1 MVEVMAIKFYNDGTD
16 CRLPAKG
23 RTAEWICRA
32 VEGEGRRLGAVNFI
46 FCGPER
52 HLEINRSFLG
62 HDWPTDVITFDYS
75 EGGKISGDIF
85 IDPAT
90 VASNAAELCVAPQ
103 VEMRRVMVHG
113 CLHLCGYGDK
123 TPREQRKMRAREDF
137 YLAKYYESI

>member
-1 MVEVMAIKFYNDGTD
+1 M
-16 CRLPAKG
+16 RAKG
-23 RTAEWICRA
+23 RIAGWIGRVVA
-32 VEGEGRRLGAVNFI
+32 GEGRRLGAVNFI

-52 HLEINRSFLG
+52 HLGINRDFLG

-75 EGGKISGDIF
+75 VAEIVSGDIF

-90 VASNAAELCVAPQ
+90 VAANAAELCVAPE

-123 TPREQRKMRAREDF
+123 TPREQRDMRAKEDF
-137 YLAKYYESI
+137 YLAEYYGKRV